1 MMEKKT
7 IHLLILEDSPDDAE
21 FAVKELEREDFTLA
35 ETVRK
40 VLDG

>member
-1 MMEKKT
+1 MEKKT
-7 IHLLILEDSPDDAE
+7 IRLLILEDNHNDAE
-21 FAVKELEREDFTLA
+21 LAIRDLA

>member
-1 MMEKKT
+1 MEKKK
-7 IHLLILEDSPDDAE
+7 IHLLILEDNPDDAE
-21 FAVKELEREDFTLA
+21 FTVKELEREDFTLA